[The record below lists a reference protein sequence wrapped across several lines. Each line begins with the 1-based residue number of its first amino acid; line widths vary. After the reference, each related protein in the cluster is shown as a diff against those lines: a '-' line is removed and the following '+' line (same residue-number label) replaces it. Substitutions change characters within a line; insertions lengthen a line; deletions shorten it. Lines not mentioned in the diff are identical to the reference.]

1 MVDAHLSLPFPWW
14 YTALCLLVGLAFAT
28 LLYNKTAFDHPW
40 AKYAKYLLFTL
51 RALAVAIICFLLCS
65 PILKHISYTE
75 QKPSIV
81 IGLDQSQSV
90 GFALKNRQAQ
100 ITKKIAEIKDALSGD
115 YNVSVLSIGNDLKN
129 EVTDKFDKK
138 ATNINQF
145 FENINESSSYSTLG
159 AVVLLSDG
167 IFNTGPSPLFEASRI
182 KAPIYSV
189 AIGDTTPAKDLT
201 IRNTIH
207 NEIGFMGDI
216 SKVQIDIQAFNLQGK
231 SATVSVNQ
239 VNGTSNQQLQ
249 SKTINIANSNFFQTL
264 EFAIPLNKAGLQ
276 KYVINVSQ
284 LPGEATFDNN
294 SKEFFIDILDSKLNI
309 DIVASAP
316 HPDISALKYV
326 IDENKNYDLKISYLN
341 QTVKIHE
348 KCDLLILYQV
358 PTINQFSSAFENL
371 WKTIENRKIST
382 LFILGG
388 QSNLSR
394 FNQLQNVMQVS
405 PGQANMNDVYGIVQ
419 SNFPI
424 FSVKDEW
431 KTALPT
437 FPPLQI
443 PFGNF
448 ISGPGAN
455 VLMYQKIGRVETKY
469 PLWSIGMMD
478 GQKVGVIAGEGL
490 WRWKMSESARTG
502 RTPVFNDIVSNT
514 MRYLATREDKRKFK
528 VRSDE
533 TNYEESDN
541 IVFSGELYNENYELV
556 NEPEVNMTLTGSD
569 RKEFKYALDRTEHG
583 YKLDI
588 GQLNSGSYNYT
599 ARVKYQGKELTSTG
613 NFNVRVIG
621 KEMFDLVADFGLMRQ
636 LSAQSGGLTLYENQL
651 DQLVEKIKYN
661 EAIKPVISTNKKTDP
676 LINLKWIF
684 GLLALLLAAEWFI
697 RRYMGKY

>member
-14 YTALCLLVGLAFAT
+14 YTALCLLVGLAFAA

-40 AKYAKYLLFTL
+40 AKWAKYLLFTL

-81 IGLDQSQSV
+81 IGVDQSQSV
-90 GFALKNRQAQ
+90 GFALKNRQTQ
-100 ITKKIAEIKDALSGD
+100 IAKKISEIKEKLSNN

-145 FENINESSSYSTLG
+145 FENINESSNYASLG

-182 KAPIYSV
+182 KAPIYTV
-189 AIGDTTPAKDLT
+189 AVGDTTPAMDLT

-216 SKVQIDIQAFNLQGK
+216 SKIQVDIQAYNLKGR
-231 SATVSVNQ
+231 AASVAVTQ
-239 VNGTSNQQLQ
+239 VNGASNQQLQ
-249 SKTINIANSNFFQTL
+249 SKQINIGQADFFQTL
-264 EFAIPLNKAGLQ
+264 EFAIPLNSAGLQ
-276 KYVINVSQ
+276 KYIISVTQ
-284 LPGEATFDNN
+284 LAGESTFENN
-294 SKEFFIDILDSKLNI
+294 SKEFYIDILDSKLNI

-341 QTVKIHE
+341 QTVKLHE

-358 PTINQFSSAFENL
+358 PTINQFSSTFENL
-371 WKTIENRKIST
+371 WKSIQNRKIST

-388 QSNLSR
+388 QSNLNR

-405 PGQANMNDVYGIVQ
+405 PGQASMNDVYGIVQ

-424 FSVKDEW
+424 FSVKDDW
-431 KTALPT
+431 KNALPT

-448 ISGPGAN
+448 INGPNAN
-455 VLMYQKIGRVETKY
+455 VLMYQKIGRVETKF

-478 GQKVGVIAGEGL
+478 GKKVGVIAGEGL
-490 WRWKMSESARTG
+490 WRWKMSESARTN
-502 RTPVFNDIVSNT
+502 RTEVFKDIVANT
-514 MRYLATREDKRKFK
+514 IRYLATREDKRKFK

-556 NEPEVNMTLTGSD
+556 NEPEVNMTLVGAD
-569 RKEFKYALDRTEHG
+569 KKEFKYTLDRTEHG

-588 GQLNSGSYNYT
+588 GQLNAGSYNYN
-599 ARVKYQGKELTSTG
+599 AKVNYQGKALISSGT
-613 NFNVRVIG
+613 FNVKSVG

-636 LSAQSGGLTLYENQL
+636 LSSQSGGLTLYENQL
-651 DQLVEKIKYN
+651 DQLVDKIKTN
-661 EAIKPVISTNKKTDP
+661 QAIKPIISTNKKTDP

-684 GLLALLLAAEWFI
+684 GLLALLLATEWFI